1 MAGAEIRRYSTDRR
15 GLTLNVFLGIA
26 GGALAALA
34 ETLVLPIIVLS
45 FFVGQLTNSFVV
57 VGLVPA
63 FGIGLWLVARLPA
76 TILVSPRRR
85 KLPWAIGASLIR
97 AAATALLAAICFRA
111 GQQSQPQL
119 LRAFFICYV
128 TYCLASGFASVP
140 TAAVVAK
147 AIPHDGRPL
156 FFRQRNLWGGVAG
169 VIAGIVIAQLLG
181 DGAPAFPRNYALL
194 FLAATVCQTATA
206 FFIATLREPVRVS
219 TTRVPVLSLELAA
232 VPKALADPNYRRF
245 ALFRIL
251 LSFAS
256 LADPFFVIFAVSEL
270 AVKPRIVGWY
280 VIAFVLGRLLST
292 PFWIA
297 LSRRSGE
304 RTTLQVA
311 SLVRLLAPLI
321 ALMLPF
327 VVGTNLY
334 REHVSDSRTVAVIF
348 GLAFLALGVSLAGQ
362 AQANYAYVAEFAS
375 ERFHP
380 TYVGLT
386 NALLAIVAFAPVIGG
401 MLIERFNYPILFLI
415 AAMVG
420 LMAVF
425 ASGALTDTHVRTRR
439 AAAVWRLR
447 RPATPIPVQ
456 RHR

>member
-1 MAGAEIRRYSTDRR
+1 
-15 GLTLNVFLGIA
+15 
-26 GGALAALA
+26 
-34 ETLVLPIIVLS
+34 
-45 FFVGQLTNSFVV
+45 
-57 VGLVPA
+57 
-63 FGIGLWLVARLPA
+63 
-76 TILVSPRRR
+76 
-85 KLPWAIGASLIR
+85 
-97 AAATALLAAICFRA
+97 LLAAVCFRA
-111 GQQSQPQL
+111 GQSSQPQL

-181 DGAPAFPRNYALL
+181 DGAPAFPRDYALL

-206 FFIATLREPVRVS
+206 FFVATLREPVRIS
-219 TTRVPVLSLELAA
+219 TARAPVLSVELAA

-245 ALFRIL
+245 ALFRVL
-251 LSFAS
+251 LSCSS
-256 LADPFFVIFAVSEL
+256 LADPFFVIFALSEL
-270 AVKPRIVGWY
+270 AVKPRTVGGY

-292 PFWIA
+292 PLWVA

-311 SLVRLLAPLI
+311 SLVRLFAPLL
-321 ALMLPF
+321 ALMLPY
-327 VVGTNLY
+327 VIATNLY
-334 REHVSDSRTVAVIF
+334 REHVSDSRTVAALF
-348 GLAFLALGVSLAGQ
+348 GLAFVALGVSLAGQ
-362 AQANYAYVAEFAS
+362 AQANYAYVAGVAS

-386 NALLAIVAFAPVIGG
+386 NALLAIVAFAPIIGG
-401 MLIERFNYPILFLI
+401 IIIERFNYPTLFLI
-415 AAMVG
+415 AALVG
-420 LMAVF
+420 LVAVF
-425 ASGALTDTHVRTRR
+425 ASGALTDTHVRTHR

-447 RPATPIPVQ
+447 RTATPIPAP
-456 RHR
+456 RRR